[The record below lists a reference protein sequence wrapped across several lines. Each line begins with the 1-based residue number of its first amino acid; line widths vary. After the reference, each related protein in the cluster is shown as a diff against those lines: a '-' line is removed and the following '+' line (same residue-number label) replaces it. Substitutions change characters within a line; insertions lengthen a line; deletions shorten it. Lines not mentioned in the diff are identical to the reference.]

1 MNNLNS
7 ELMTDLT
14 GKTKQVEEAGF
25 AFSADKAASKT
36 VPFYDAS
43 ENNSG
48 FNSADVVI
56 PVNED
61 ALKAAG
67 NPKPG
72 KPAIEIGLRED
83 NMTGLQKAMR
93 KYNPWFMARNFLD
106 TVGVDKSDGVVNNG
120 EWNTQERPIFD
131 VRSGER
137 DYAKLNDP
145 VVHETNRYGTMIDL
159 LNITETPLPV
169 GRSMEINGN
178 PAVGTNPNRNKQ
190 HGFHFTADNCIGCH
204 ACEAACS
211 EKNDLPAHLSFRS
224 VGYVEGGS
232 YPDFKRMNISMACN
246 HCDNPVCMKGC
257 PTKAYTKHAEYGAVL
272 QDPETCFG
280 CGYCTWVCPYNAP
293 QLDPIEGKVSKCN
306 MCVDRLEVGLKPACV
321 SACLG
326 NALNFGVTENTP
338 ENREQIKTNIPSF
351 PDPTITNPNIRFQQ
365 TKTMPNEMSRTDTMP
380 IKYHKQTDGSFRSV
394 VDEKE
399 GKDVSWNLGRLSS
412 RENPLVIFTLFTQA
426 AMGAFIML
434 YLGSVMG
441 IESLLAVKNSVA
453 FLPLMMIL
461 VALQATGL
469 ILSTMHLG
477 KPMRFYRGFNNLR
490 YSPVSR
496 EALGVALFFTGIA
509 ALTGFEILGLGL
521 DYFELATPAFTSAL
535 NTAYHSAAI
544 FAISTGLIGL
554 YWMYRSYRIPARPF
568 WDHKQVATT
577 FFGTL
582 FSLGSVVLALVGI
595 PTLLLTGPGFNE
607 TVSQLLQITAGL
619 ATLGLVAEGLGL
631 MAHAK
636 YLNTESGEGA
646 AAHYVQQT
654 TFGKTYILRN
664 VLMAASALLTA
675 TVALVFSDSVF
686 GLALAAVASLAIIS
700 SLLIGRALFYILVI
714 PTTMPGAF
722 FWKNKGFEEHARDVG
737 LADMPQVGVVP
748 ACHH

>member
-1 MNNLNS
+1 MMNKVN
-7 ELMTDLT
+7 TDLLND
-14 GKTKQVEEAGF
+14 TK
-25 AFSADKAASKT
+25 ADAIKNAATLS
-36 VPFYDAS
+36 FYDAAAPQS
-43 ENNSG
+43 E
-48 FNSADVVI
+48 V
-56 PVNED
+56 
-61 ALKAAG
+61 K
-67 NPKPG
+67 K
-72 KPAIEIGLRED
+72 KPAVEIGLRED
-83 NMTGLQKAMR
+83 NMTPLQKKLR
-93 KYNPWFMARNFLD
+93 RYNPWFIARNYLD
-106 TVGVDKSDGVVNNG
+106 TLGTDNSDLDP
-120 EWNTQERPIFD
+120 TPRPIFD
-131 VRSGER
+131 ERSGER

-145 VVHETNRYGTMIDL
+145 IVSDANRYGTKIDL
-159 LNITETPLPV
+159 LNLADVELPT

-178 PAVGTNPNRNKQ
+178 PSVGTNPNRNKQ

-211 EKNDLPAHLSFRS
+211 EKNENPAHLAFRS

-293 QLDPIEGKVSKCN
+293 QLDPVEGKVSKCN

-326 NALNFGVTENTP
+326 NALNFGVIENMP
-338 ENREQIKTNIPSF
+338 ENREQIKTSIPGF
-351 PDPTITNPNIRFQQ
+351 PDPSITNPNIRFQQ
-365 TKTMPNEMSRTDTMP
+365 TKSMPNEMSRTDSMP
-380 IKYHKQTDGSFRSV
+380 VKYHKQEDGTFRSV

-399 GKDVSWNLGRLSS
+399 GKAKSWNIARLSS

-426 AMGAFIML
+426 SMGAFIMM
-434 YLGSVMG
+434 YLGAFFG
-441 IESLLAVKNSVA
+441 LESLVAVSQSAVY
-453 FLPLMMIL
+453 LPLLIVL
-461 VALQATGL
+461 CVLQASGL
-469 ILSTMHLG
+469 FLSTMHLG

-496 EALGVALFFTGIA
+496 EALGVALFFTGMA
-509 ALTGFEILGLGL
+509 AFTGLELLSAGL
-521 DYFELATPAFTSAL
+521 DYLSISAPTIISPVQHGLAV
-535 NTAYHSAAI
+535 
-544 FAISTGLIGL
+544 FAIVSGLIGL

-568 WDHKQVATT
+568 WDHKQVFTS
-577 FFGTL
+577 FFGTM
-582 FSLGSVVLALVGI
+582 FSLGSLVLALLAVPALAFSNDGA
-595 PTLLLTGPGFNE
+595 E
-607 TVSQLLQITAGL
+607 HVSDLLQLTSGL
-619 ATLGLVAEGLGL
+619 AALGLLAEGLGL
-631 MAHAK
+631 MVHAK
-636 YLNTESGEGA
+636 YLNTENGEGA

-654 TFGKTYILRN
+654 TFGKSYVFRN
-664 VLMAASALLTA
+664 VLMAVSALLMT
-675 TVALVFSDSVF
+675 TVALFLSDTAI
-686 GLALAAVASLAIIS
+686 GMILAVLAVPAIIL
-700 SLLIGRALFYILVI
+700 SLLIGRCLFYILVI